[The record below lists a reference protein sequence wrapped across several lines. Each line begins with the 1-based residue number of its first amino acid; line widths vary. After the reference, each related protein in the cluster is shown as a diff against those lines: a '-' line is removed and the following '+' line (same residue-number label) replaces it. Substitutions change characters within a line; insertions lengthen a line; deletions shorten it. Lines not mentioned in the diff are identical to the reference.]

1 MLISYNLNIDNLY
14 IFIMLLLL
22 KKIEEIRLANDIL
35 LKL

>member
-1 MLISYNLNIDNLY
+1 MFISYNLYIDNLY

>member
-22 KKIEEIRLANDIL
+22 KKIKEIRLAIDIL